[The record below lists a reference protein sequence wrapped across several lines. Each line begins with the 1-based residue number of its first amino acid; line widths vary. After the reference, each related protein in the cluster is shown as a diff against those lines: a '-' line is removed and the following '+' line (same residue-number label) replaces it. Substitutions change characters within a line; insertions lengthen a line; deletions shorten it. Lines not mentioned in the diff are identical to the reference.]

1 MIQISSGLRDSC
13 FKPCLLESGSKYNG
27 HRAISWI
34 FFLIFIYLTLWVLVV
49 AGVWIAWALVVVP
62 PGFSNCNVWA
72 Q

>member
-1 MIQISSGLRDSC
+1 MDTGQLVG
-13 FKPCLLESGSKYNG
+13 F
-27 HRAISWI
+27 